1 MALAIRVPTN
11 AGGSRYEEPYR
22 YQEQADFTGGLNV
35 RADQFNLGENESPDL
50 LNVDVDPRG
59 GVSRRNGVTAINTTA
74 LTGHI
79 RSLFAHSSAS
89 YNQILAAVTAS
100 ANSTLWYATTG
111 NFTQIASSAGN
122 ITMTGEIPPR
132 AVTFNDYTYIVNA
145 ALFDTSYA
153 AVKWSGTGNADRLT
167 PDIDGTDGH
176 FPCARYTTTWGQF
189 VWVAYT
195 LESGTYYKNRVRF
208 SKVNDAENWTATDYI
223 DIDVGEDGDFITAIL
238 PDGDRLLVFKQNSVY
253 AIYGFG
259 RDSFEVRNLTRTAGC
274 RDGSQPVATTSGVFF
289 WYAEDGVYL
298 LTYDDLAW
306 AFERLKP
313 KIDDTS
319 ISFDYAPSLMWF
331 DERLWVSVDYTSGE
345 SVAGAAQSD
354 RRNMFVWDPSLGP
367 AGAWTRYD
375 VNARSLLAYRPTGAQ
390 HFGLAATSE
399 WDGTAAFTRVAK
411 VNQDTDVDLY
421 DPSGSAEEIYSHY
434 QTGWFGGN
442 RPTFAKR
449 WGKTRTVMLADNT
462 MSVVMSIYKDYS
474 LASAVVS
481 QSQTITGEAS
491 TATWDSSPSGDGN
504 GVWDTSSWAAASGTN
519 VYKFF
524 RWPTAGTAKAIS
536 LRFSVTPSPSA
547 RGKWGLTSVVGMYRT
562 RRIR

>member
-298 LTYDDLAW
+298 LTYDD
-306 AFERLKP
+306 
-313 KIDDTS
+313 
-319 ISFDYAPSLMWF
+319 
-331 DERLWVSVDYTSGE
+331 
-345 SVAGAAQSD
+345 
-354 RRNMFVWDPSLGP
+354 
-367 AGAWTRYD
+367 
-375 VNARSLLAYRPTGAQ
+375 
-390 HFGLAATSE
+390 
-399 WDGTAAFTRVAK
+399 
-411 VNQDTDVDLY
+411 
-421 DPSGSAEEIYSHY
+421 
-434 QTGWFGGN
+434 
-442 RPTFAKR
+442 
-449 WGKTRTVMLADNT
+449 
-462 MSVVMSIYKDYS
+462 
-474 LASAVVS
+474 
-481 QSQTITGEAS
+481 
-491 TATWDSSPSGDGN
+491 
-504 GVWDTSSWAAASGTN
+504 
-519 VYKFF
+519 
-524 RWPTAGTAKAIS
+524 
-536 LRFSVTPSPSA
+536 
-547 RGKWGLTSVVGMYRT
+547 
-562 RRIR
+562 